1 MPLAWRR
8 LLCLA
13 ILVQT
18 QSLAGEIPGLTASLP
33 PYIER
38 SLEVSISNDFLG
50 RGGSSDDFRTQQI
63 MFAVRPAPRWTLLL
77 DHSVLT
83 LRDLASPGRIDQLS
97 GSIGYDLISKN
108 ELDSNGR
115 LSVGTGFRSIG
126 DFAGERIQNG
136 FHRLIQSQIRILP
149 YTSTERTDAT
159 AWFDAEY
166 YTVMREP
173 REGAMFGDWRFGAWL
188 RANSLVTSD
197 GQADS
202 SASLLAVANRRA
214 IDFWFGLRQDWRSG
228 YDDPVLR
235 ETASEEDDLAVV
247 LGLRFGPFVF
257 ETVQQLNNDS
267 SYGQFRMLSSGE
279 QRNSS
284 TAQQPRIGIEAA
296 ILFPDVHA
304 HFAGRWRTSL
314 LTADSSS
321 LRESTFVS
329 IDYGE
334 PQHPDNKLVFVRSAQ
349 LGVGLEWERI
359 LSERGSWLS
368 AYGSVGAGWRYEKL
382 IGDGMLTGQKSSS
395 IDRAVL
401 LLGTGLRVDASKLSE
416 RWNYRIQLG
425 LSGWLP
431 ASDAQLQIGTM
442 TMPVQEP
449 ALNLL
454 LGMTFDF
461 D

>member
-1 MPLAWRR
+1 
-8 LLCLA
+8 
-13 ILVQT
+13 
-18 QSLAGEIPGLTASLP
+18 LTASLP

-257 ETVQQLNNDS
+257 ETVHIVRTVSNVVLGRATEFINC
-267 SYGQFRMLSSGE
+267 
-279 QRNSS
+279 
-284 TAQQPRIGIEAA
+284 AA
-296 ILFPDVHA
+296 
-304 HFAGRWRTSL
+304 TS
-314 LTADSSS
+314 
-321 LRESTFVS
+321 
-329 IDYGE
+329 
-334 PQHPDNKLVFVRSAQ
+334 H
-349 LGVGLEWERI
+349 WH
-359 LSERGSWLS
+359 
-368 AYGSVGAGWRYEKL
+368 
-382 IGDGMLTGQKSSS
+382 
-395 IDRAVL
+395 
-401 LLGTGLRVDASKLSE
+401 
-416 RWNYRIQLG
+416 
-425 LSGWLP
+425 
-431 ASDAQLQIGTM
+431 
-442 TMPVQEP
+442 
-449 ALNLL
+449 
-454 LGMTFDF
+454 
-461 D
+461 